1 MTNNEKKF
9 WDILTNLFVGAEV
22 KGKSGFINLMVAKQS
37 YFKKV
42 KIDLLKQ
49 INDTC
54 KDNKDFKDELYDKLY
69 SFFHRYFSESG
80 SIYYNYTPLFY
91 NIYTKAY
98 NENPTEIKT
107 FSTDYE
113 QIISNKQD
121 TSLFYKTQMLYYV
134 KSDKIFK
141 DLEIEIEN
149 KKYIFDVSNMEGKK
163 ANEKKSLVY
172 ELKSIE
178 NKSLTFNV
186 IYSEKGKTTKTADI
200 VKVAKQSNIE
210 LNEEDLKKAFQVFE
224 KQSNVDYF
232 INKDAKRFLTEQ
244 LDMWI
249 YQYMFSQEVDFD
261 IKRFKQI
268 QDFKKVAYKLINFIS
283 QFENELVKIWNK
295 PRFSLNS
302 NYVISLKTLKK
313 ELLHDEYIKVLDLI
327 KEEIKVNKYF
337 FDDIIFSIKDVLKK
351 PLQKIYVDNVSLIN
365 DIFEVSYVK
374 QFSTQED
381 LNDFLLKNN
390 DSIAILNDIFD
401 RDKKL
406 NGYFASYNV
415 KNNTTFSIEDIYFD
429 TKYISF
435 DNTKL
440 LDLIELKDLVDGY
453 LIKSENYQ
461 ALNSIFNR
469 YKHKIDLVYI
479 DPPFNTGDDFAYI
492 DKFQDSTWLSLLN
505 DRLELTRELLSKN
518 GNLYLHLDHNC
529 NYLGRELLQKI
540 FPDCFRREI
549 IWNTSPNPSGFKTK
563 ALNFVRQHD
572 TIFYCSKSDKPTFNK
587 MWRLKDESNK
597 EYGWLDFFSEDKENI
612 YIEKCK
618 KNERELEKILVK
630 NNENLE
636 LISLGDVWNDIYSMM
651 FTQNMTRENWSE
663 DNTQKPENLLRRIIQ
678 TSTNQKNIVMDF
690 FVGSGTTIATAHKLN
705 RKWIGIDMG
714 QFIEKITLKR
724 MKTVLLGDIKPKLS
738 EDIGY
743 SGGGIF
749 KYYELEQY
757 EQILRSTKYQDT
769 PNDYL
774 DSKKSDEIKDCF
786 LFDEKLSEVII
797 SENDSFRVDLSK
809 LYPNIDLKET
819 IHNLTGKRPKEI
831 TDTKVIF
838 EDKEY
843 ELLEI
848 LKPLLVW

>member
-42 KIDLLKQ
+42 KVDLLQQ

-91 NIYTKAY
+91 NVYTKAY

-113 QIISNKQD
+113 QVISNKQD

-141 DLEIEIEN
+141 DLEIDIEG

-163 ANEKKSLVY
+163 ANEKKNLVY

-200 VKVAKQSNIE
+200 VKVAKKSNIE
-210 LNEEDLKKAFQVFE
+210 LNEEELKKAFQVFE

-249 YQYMFSQEVDFD
+249 YQYMFSQEVDFNME
-261 IKRFKQI
+261 RFSQI
-268 QDFKKVAYKLINFIS
+268 QDFKKIASKLINFIS

-295 PRFSLNS
+295 PRFATNS
-302 NYVISLKTLKK
+302 NIVVTIDKLIAKGFEIDKLRNHPNFNLQQQEWE
-313 ELLHDEYIKVLDLI
+313 ELGMSQGNGLVENEFLPIDTKYFTEF
-327 KEEIKVNKYF
+327 KEEIESL
-337 FDDIIFSIKDVLKK
+337 FS
-351 PLQKIYVDNVSLIN
+351 
-365 DIFEVSYVK
+365 
-374 QFSTQED
+374 ED
-381 LNDFLLKNN
+381 EF
-390 DSIAILNDIFD
+390 
-401 RDKKL
+401 
-406 NGYFASYNV
+406 NG
-415 KNNTTFSIEDIYFD
+415 
-429 TKYISF
+429 
-435 DNTKL
+435 L
-440 LDLIELKDLVDGY
+440 

-461 ALNSIFNR
+461 ALNTIQPRF
-469 YKHKIDLVYI
+469 KGKVDLIYI

-492 DKFQDSTWLSLLN
+492 DRFQDSTWLSLMEN
-505 DRLELTRELLSKN
+505 RLEIAKEILSKK
-518 GNLYLHLDHNC
+518 GSFYLELDFNAHFM
-529 NYLGRELLQKI
+529 GRFLLDKTFGKENFI
-540 FPDCFRREI
+540 NEI
-549 IWNTSPNPSGFKTK
+549 IWKR
-563 ALNFVRQHD
+563 RQGLVNQ
-572 TIFYCSKSDKPTFNK
+572 SKSFGANIDNITLYAKSIDYIYNPQYTTVGTEDYIKERYVYVNEDGRRYKLGDLGSPSYSPSLIYDYKGYKPPQKGWALSLETMKRFDEEGRLHFPDDKNK
-587 MWRLKDESNK
+587 RLMRKQFLDEWKGKYVQVLWDDIFPINSQAK
-597 EYGWLDFFSEDKENI
+597 
-612 YIEKCK
+612 
-618 KNERELEKILVK
+618 EKIEGL
-630 NNENLE
+630 L
-636 LISLGDVWNDIYSMM
+636 
-651 FTQNMTRENWSE
+651 
-663 DNTQKPENLLRRIIQ
+663 TQKPEGLLSRIINA
-678 TSTNQKNIVMDF
+678 SSNLNSIILDYHL
-690 FVGSGTTIATAHKLN
+690 GSGTTVATAQKLG
-705 RKWIGIDMG
+705 RKYIGIEMG
-714 QFIEKITLKR
+714 EHFYNVVIPR
-724 MKTVLLGDIKPKLS
+724 MKKVL
-738 EDIGY
+738 
-743 SGGGIF
+743 SGLQSGISKDVDYKGSGIF

-757 EQILRSTKYQDT
+757 EQLLRSTKYKDT

-774 DSKKSDEIKDCF
+774 KSKESDEIKDCF

-838 EDKEY
+838 EDKEF

>member
-42 KIDLLKQ
+42 KVDLLQQ

-91 NIYTKAY
+91 NVYTKAY

-113 QIISNKQD
+113 QVISNKQD

-134 KSDKIFK
+134 KSDKIFR
-141 DLEIEIEN
+141 DLEIDIGGG

-163 ANEKKSLVY
+163 ANEKKNLVY

-178 NKSLTFNV
+178 NKSLSFNV

-200 VKVAKQSNIE
+200 VKVAKKSDIE
-210 LNEEDLKKAFQVFE
+210 LNEEELKKAFQVFE

-249 YQYMFSQEVDFD
+249 YQYMFSQEVDFNME
-261 IKRFKQI
+261 RFSQI
-268 QDFKKVAYKLINFIS
+268 QDFKKVASKLINFIS

-295 PRFSLNS
+295 PRFVINS
-302 NYVISLKTLKK
+302 NIVVTIDKLTAKGFEIDKLRNHPNFNLQQQEWE
-313 ELLHDEYIKVLDLI
+313 ELGINQSNGLVENEFLPIDTKYFTEF
-327 KEEIKVNKYF
+327 KEEIESLF
-337 FDDIIFSIKDVLKK
+337 SEDEFDGL
-351 PLQKIYVDNVSLIN
+351 
-365 DIFEVSYVK
+365 
-374 QFSTQED
+374 
-381 LNDFLLKNN
+381 
-390 DSIAILNDIFD
+390 
-401 RDKKL
+401 
-406 NGYFASYNV
+406 
-415 KNNTTFSIEDIYFD
+415 
-429 TKYISF
+429 
-435 DNTKL
+435 
-440 LDLIELKDLVDGY
+440 

-461 ALNSIFNR
+461 ALNTILPRF
-469 YKHKIDLVYI
+469 KGKVDLIYI

-492 DKFQDSTWLSLLN
+492 DRFQDSTWLSLMEN
-505 DRLELTRELLSKN
+505 RLEIAKEILSKK
-518 GNLYLHLDHNC
+518 GSFYLHLDHNAD
-529 NYLGRELLQKI
+529 YLGRTLLNKI
-540 FPDCFRREI
+540 FGKDCFRNEI
-549 IWNTSPNPSGFKTK
+549 IWGYGGGGAPKTFYPNK
-563 ALNFVRQHD
+563 HD
-572 TIFYCSKSDKPTFNK
+572 TLFWYSKDSIDNWIFSKQYRPYSEKTLERGLTEVKGDYTLN
-587 MWRLKDESNK
+587 DE
-597 EYGWLDFFSEDKENI
+597 GAG
-612 YIEKCK
+612 
-618 KNERELEKILVK
+618 
-630 NNENLE
+630 
-636 LISLGDVWNDIYSMM
+636 LIDVWNDDKVQKILSPTAY
-651 FTQNMTRENWSE
+651 ENAKFI
-663 DNTQKPENLLRRIIQ
+663 TQKPEGLLNRIICGH
-678 TSTNQKNIVMDF
+678 SNKDSIVFDYHL
-690 FVGSGTTIATAHKLN
+690 GSGTTINTAHKLG
-705 RKWIGIDMG
+705 RKWIGVEMG
-714 QFIEKITLKR
+714 EHFHTTIVPRFKMLISGITWGISKDVEY
-724 MKTVLLGDIKPKLS
+724 KGS
-738 EDIGY
+738 
-743 SGGGIF
+743 GIF

-757 EQILRSTKYQDT
+757 EQILRSTKYKDT
-769 PNDYL
+769 PSDYL

-786 LFDEKLSEVII
+786 LFDEKLSQVII
-797 SENDSFRVDLSK
+797 PENDSFRIDLSK

-848 LKPLLVW
+848 LKPLFVW

>member
-42 KIDLLKQ
+42 KVELLQQ

-107 FSTDYE
+107 FSTNYE
-113 QIISNKQD
+113 QVISNKQD

-186 IYSEKGKTTKTADI
+186 IYSEKGKTTKTVDI
-200 VKVAKQSNIE
+200 VKVAKKSNMD
-210 LNEEDLKKAFQVFE
+210 LSEEDLKKAFQVFE

-249 YQYMFSQEVDFD
+249 YQYMFSQEVDFNME
-261 IKRFKQI
+261 RFSQI
-268 QDFKKVAYKLINFIS
+268 QDFKKVASKLINFIS

-295 PRFSLNS
+295 PRFAINS
-302 NYVISLKTLKK
+302 NIVVTIDKLIDKGFEIDKLRNHPNFKEQQQEWEELGISQGNGLV
-313 ELLHDEYIKVLDLI
+313 E
-327 KEEIKVNKYF
+327 NK
-337 FDDIIFSIKDVLKK
+337 
-351 PLQKIYVDNVSLIN
+351 
-365 DIFEVSYVK
+365 
-374 QFSTQED
+374 
-381 LNDFLLKNN
+381 FLP
-390 DSIAILNDIFD
+390 I
-401 RDKKL
+401 
-406 NGYFASYNV
+406 
-415 KNNTTFSIEDIYFD
+415 D
-429 TKYISF
+429 TKYFTEFKDEIESLFSEDEF
-435 DNTKL
+435 DGL
-440 LDLIELKDLVDGY
+440 

-461 ALNSIFNR
+461 ALNTILPRF
-469 YKHKIDLVYI
+469 KGKVDLIYI

-492 DKFQDSTWLSLLN
+492 DRFQDSTWLSLMDN
-505 DRLELTRELLSKN
+505 RLEIVKEILSKK
-518 GNLYLHLDHNC
+518 GSFYLHLDHNA
-529 NYLGRELLQKI
+529 NYMGRFLLDKT
-540 FPDCFRREI
+540 FGKENFVNEI
-549 IWNTSPNPSGFKTK
+549 IWYYSNKMANSSSSFAKNQETIYLFK
-563 ALNFVRQHD
+563 
-572 TIFYCSKSDKPTFNK
+572 KSDKYIFSRITEQRDTPVLLSKREGRDGKN
-587 MWRLKDESNK
+587 MRARDEN
-597 EYGWLDFFSEDKENI
+597 GNVI
-612 YIEKCK
+612 YMESH
-618 KNERELEKILVK
+618 ERYID
-630 NNENLE
+630 
-636 LISLGDVWNDIYSMM
+636 DVWKIPIIGSTSKERNPLFGS
-651 FTQNMTRENWSE
+651 
-663 DNTQKPENLLRRIIQ
+663 TQKPEELIKRVLTASSNPN
-678 TSTNQKNIVMDF
+678 SIVLDYHL
-690 FVGSGTTIATAHKLN
+690 GSGTTVATAQKLG
-705 RKWIGIDMG
+705 RKYIGIEMG
-714 QFIEKITLKR
+714 EHFYDVVIPR
-724 MKTVLLGDIKPKLS
+724 MKKILS
-738 EDIGY
+738 GLQSGISKDVEY
-743 SGGGIF
+743 KGGGIF

-757 EQILRSTKYQDT
+757 EQILRSTKYKDT
-769 PNDYL
+769 PSDYL
-774 DSKKSDEIKDCF
+774 DSKKNDEIKDCF

-819 IHNLTGKRPKEI
+819 INNLTGKRPKEI

>member
-42 KIDLLKQ
+42 KVELLQQ

-91 NIYTKAY
+91 NVYTKAY
-98 NENPTEIKT
+98 NENPTETKT

-113 QIISNKQD
+113 QVISNKQD

-141 DLEIEIEN
+141 DLEIDIEG

-163 ANEKKSLVY
+163 ANEKKNLVY

-200 VKVAKQSNIE
+200 VKVAKKSNMD
-210 LNEEDLKKAFQVFE
+210 LSEEDLKKAFQVFE

-249 YQYMFSQEVDFD
+249 YQYMFSQEVDFNME
-261 IKRFKQI
+261 RFSQI

-295 PRFSLNS
+295 PRFAINS
-302 NYVISLKTLKK
+302 NIVVTIDKLIAKGFEIDKLRNHPNFKEQQQEWEELGISQSNGLVENKFLPIDTKYFT
-313 ELLHDEYIKVLDLI
+313 EF
-327 KEEIKVNKYF
+327 KEEIESLF
-337 FDDIIFSIKDVLKK
+337 SEDEFDGL
-351 PLQKIYVDNVSLIN
+351 
-365 DIFEVSYVK
+365 
-374 QFSTQED
+374 
-381 LNDFLLKNN
+381 
-390 DSIAILNDIFD
+390 
-401 RDKKL
+401 
-406 NGYFASYNV
+406 
-415 KNNTTFSIEDIYFD
+415 
-429 TKYISF
+429 
-435 DNTKL
+435 
-440 LDLIELKDLVDGY
+440 

-461 ALNSIFNR
+461 ALNTIQPRF
-469 YKHKIDLVYI
+469 KGKVDLIYI

-492 DKFQDSTWLSLLN
+492 DRFQDSTWLSLMEN
-505 DRLELTRELLSKN
+505 RLEIAKEILSKK
-518 GNLYLHLDHNC
+518 GSFFLHLDNNA
-529 NYLGRELLQKI
+529 NYMGKQLLNKFFTKEQ
-540 FPDCFRREI
+540 FRNEI
-549 IWNTSPNPSGFKTK
+549 IWCYAGGGIPKKELPKK
-563 ALNFVRQHD
+563 HD
-572 TIFYCSKSDKPTFNK
+572 TILNSTKSDNFIFNAPMRQYSQTGSGRRSDGTLYDLNDLTPHNDWWTDIATENTQSKS
-587 MWRLKDESNK
+587 
-597 EYGWLDFFSEDKENI
+597 NI
-612 YIEKCK
+612 GF
-618 KNERELEKILVK
+618 L
-630 NNENLE
+630 
-636 LISLGDVWNDIYSMM
+636 
-651 FTQNMTRENWSE
+651 
-663 DNTQKPENLLRRIIQ
+663 TQKPEPLLQRIINM
-678 TSTNQKNIVMDF
+678 SSKDNSIILDYHL
-690 FVGSGTTIATAHKLN
+690 GSGTTISTAHKLG
-705 RKWIGIDMG
+705 RKWIGIEMG
-714 QFIEKITLKR
+714 EHFDDFYINKDETKMGIKGR
-724 MKTVLLGDIKPKLS
+724 MKLVLSGAILS
-738 EDIGY
+738 ISKELEE
-743 SGGGIF
+743 SNLLKKGGIF

-757 EQILRSTKYQDT
+757 EQILRSTKYKDT
-769 PNDYL
+769 PSDYL

-786 LFDEKLSEVII
+786 LFDEKLSQVII
-797 SENDSFRVDLSK
+797 PENDSFRVDLSK

-819 IHNLTGKRPKEI
+819 IHNLNGKRPKEI

>member
-42 KIDLLKQ
+42 KVDLLQQ

-91 NIYTKAY
+91 NVYTKAY

-113 QIISNKQD
+113 QVISNKQD

-134 KSDKIFK
+134 KSDKIFR
-141 DLEIEIEN
+141 DLEIDIGGG
-149 KKYIFDVSNMEGKK
+149 KKYVFDVSTMEGKK
-163 ANEKKSLVY
+163 ANEKKNLVY

-178 NKSLTFNV
+178 NKSLSFNV

-200 VKVAKQSNIE
+200 VKEAKKSDIE
-210 LNEEDLKKAFQVFE
+210 LNEEELKKAFQVFE

-249 YQYMFSQEVDFD
+249 YQYMFSQEVDFNME
-261 IKRFKQI
+261 RFSQI
-268 QDFKKVAYKLINFIS
+268 QDFKKVASKLINFIS

-295 PRFSLNS
+295 PRFVINS
-302 NYVISLKTLKK
+302 NIVVTIDKLMAKGFEIDRLKNHPNFNLQQQEWE
-313 ELLHDEYIKVLDLI
+313 ELGINQGNGLVENEFLPIDTKYFTEF
-327 KEEIKVNKYF
+327 KEEIESLF
-337 FDDIIFSIKDVLKK
+337 SEDEFDGL
-351 PLQKIYVDNVSLIN
+351 
-365 DIFEVSYVK
+365 
-374 QFSTQED
+374 
-381 LNDFLLKNN
+381 
-390 DSIAILNDIFD
+390 
-401 RDKKL
+401 
-406 NGYFASYNV
+406 
-415 KNNTTFSIEDIYFD
+415 
-429 TKYISF
+429 
-435 DNTKL
+435 
-440 LDLIELKDLVDGY
+440 

-461 ALNSIFNR
+461 ALNTIQPRF
-469 YKHKIDLVYI
+469 KGKVDLIYI

-492 DKFQDSTWLSLLN
+492 DRFQDSTWLSLMEN
-505 DRLELTRELLSKN
+505 RLEIAKEILSKK
-518 GNLYLHLDHNC
+518 GSFYLHLDHNA
-529 NYLGRELLQKI
+529 NYMGRVLMNNNFGKENFRNEIVWQYGKMASSNKKFLANNDILYLYAKNENNI
-540 FPDCFRREI
+540 FDLPYIKLD
-549 IWNTSPNPSGFKTK
+549 KTK
-563 ALNFVRQHD
+563 KFLAREVKNGKLVNARD
-572 TIFYCSKSDKPTFNK
+572 DNGNI
-587 MWRLKDESNK
+587 
-597 EYGWLDFFSEDKENI
+597 I
-612 YIEKCK
+612 YIEK
-618 KNERELEKILVK
+618 NEKAVDTIWSD
-630 NNENLE
+630 
-636 LISLGDVWNDIYSMM
+636 ISTVMPSSAEYDS
-651 FTQNMTRENWSE
+651 FS
-663 DNTQKPENLLRRIIQ
+663 TQKPEKLLERILK
-678 TSTNQKNIVMDF
+678 TSSNPNSIVLDYHL
-690 FVGSGTTIATAHKLN
+690 GSGTTVATAQKLG
-705 RKWIGIDMG
+705 RKYIGIEMG
-714 QFIEKITLKR
+714 EHFYDVVIPR
-724 MKTVLLGDIKPKLS
+724 MKKILS
-738 EDIGY
+738 GLQSGISKDVEY
-743 SGGGIF
+743 KGGGLF

-757 EQILRSTKYQDT
+757 EQILRSTKYKDT
-769 PNDYL
+769 PSDYL

-786 LFDEKLSEVII
+786 LFDEKLSQVII
-797 SENDSFRVDLSK
+797 PENDSFRVDLSK

-838 EDKEY
+838 EDSEH

>member
-42 KIDLLKQ
+42 KVDLLQQ

-54 KDNKDFKDELYDKLY
+54 KDNKNFKDELYDKLY

-91 NIYTKAY
+91 NVYTKAY

-113 QIISNKQD
+113 QVISNKQD

-163 ANEKKSLVY
+163 ANEKKNLVY

-200 VKVAKQSNIE
+200 VKVAKKSDIE
-210 LNEEDLKKAFQVFE
+210 LNEEELKKAFQVFE

-249 YQYMFSQEVDFD
+249 YQYMFSQEVDFNME
-261 IKRFKQI
+261 RFSQI
-268 QDFKKVAYKLINFIS
+268 QDFKKIASKLISFIS

-295 PRFSLNS
+295 PRFVINS
-302 NYVISLKTLKK
+302 NIVVTIDKLMAKGF
-313 ELLHDEYIKVLDLI
+313 
-327 KEEIKVNKYF
+327 EI
-337 FDDIIFSIKDVLKK
+337 DR
-351 PLQKIYVDNVSLIN
+351 
-365 DIFEVSYVK
+365 
-374 QFSTQED
+374 
-381 LNDFLLKNN
+381 LKNHPN
-390 DSIAILNDIFD
+390 FNLQQQEWEELGINQS
-401 RDKKL
+401 
-406 NGYFASYNV
+406 NGLVENEFLP
-415 KNNTTFSIEDIYFD
+415 ID
-429 TKYISF
+429 TKYFS
-435 DNTKL
+435 
-440 LDLIELKDLVDGY
+440 ELKNEIEALFSEDEFDGL

-461 ALNSIFNR
+461 ALNTIQPRF
-469 YKHKIDLVYI
+469 KGKVDLIYI

-492 DKFQDSTWLSLLN
+492 DRFQDSTWLSLMEN
-505 DRLELTRELLSKN
+505 RLEIAKEILSKK
-518 GNLYLHLDHNC
+518 GSFFLHLDNNA
-529 NYLGRELLQKI
+529 NYMGKQLLNKFFTKEQ
-540 FPDCFRREI
+540 FRNEI
-549 IWNTSPNPSGFKTK
+549 IWCYAGGGIPKKELPKK
-563 ALNFVRQHD
+563 HD
-572 TIFYCSKSDKPTFNK
+572 TILNSTKSDNFIFNAPMRQYSQTGSGRRSDGTLYDLNDLTPHNDWWTDIATENTQSKS
-587 MWRLKDESNK
+587 
-597 EYGWLDFFSEDKENI
+597 NI
-612 YIEKCK
+612 GF
-618 KNERELEKILVK
+618 L
-630 NNENLE
+630 
-636 LISLGDVWNDIYSMM
+636 
-651 FTQNMTRENWSE
+651 
-663 DNTQKPENLLRRIIQ
+663 TQKPEPLLQRIINM
-678 TSTNQKNIVMDF
+678 SSKDNSIILDYHL
-690 FVGSGTTIATAHKLN
+690 GSGTTISTAHKLG
-705 RKWIGIDMG
+705 RKWIGIEMG
-714 QFIEKITLKR
+714 EHFDDFYINKDETKMGIKGR
-724 MKTVLLGDIKPKLS
+724 MKLVLSGAILS
-738 EDIGY
+738 ISKELEE
-743 SGGGIF
+743 SNLLKKGGIF

-757 EQILRSTKYQDT
+757 EQILRSTKYKDT
-769 PNDYL
+769 PSDYL
-774 DSKKSDEIKDCF
+774 DSKKNDEIKDCF
-786 LFDEKLSEVII
+786 LFDEKLSQVII

-838 EDKEY
+838 EDSEY

>member
-42 KIDLLKQ
+42 KVELLQQ

-107 FSTDYE
+107 FSTNYE
-113 QIISNKQD
+113 QVISNKQD

-141 DLEIEIEN
+141 DLEIEIGG

-163 ANEKKSLVY
+163 ANEKKNLVY
-172 ELKSIE
+172 ELKPIE
-178 NKSLTFNV
+178 NKSLSFNV
-186 IYSEKGKTTKTADI
+186 IYSEKGRVTKTADI
-200 VKVAKQSNIE
+200 IKEAKKSEVEIK
-210 LNEEDLKKAFQVFE
+210 EEDLKKAFQVFE

-249 YQYMFSQEVDFD
+249 YQYMFSQEVDFNME
-261 IKRFKQI
+261 RFSQI
-268 QDFKKVAYKLINFIS
+268 QDFKKVASKLINFIS

-295 PRFSLNS
+295 PRFAINS
-302 NYVISLKTLKK
+302 NIVVTIDKLIDKGFEIDKLRNHPNFNLQQQEWEELGISQGNGLV
-313 ELLHDEYIKVLDLI
+313 E
-327 KEEIKVNKYF
+327 NK
-337 FDDIIFSIKDVLKK
+337 
-351 PLQKIYVDNVSLIN
+351 
-365 DIFEVSYVK
+365 
-374 QFSTQED
+374 
-381 LNDFLLKNN
+381 FLP
-390 DSIAILNDIFD
+390 I
-401 RDKKL
+401 
-406 NGYFASYNV
+406 
-415 KNNTTFSIEDIYFD
+415 D
-429 TKYISF
+429 TKYFTEFKDEIESLFSEDEF
-435 DNTKL
+435 DGL
-440 LDLIELKDLVDGY
+440 

-461 ALNSIFNR
+461 ALNTIQPRF
-469 YKHKIDLVYI
+469 KGKVDLIYI

-492 DKFQDSTWLSLLN
+492 DRFQDSTWLSLMEN
-505 DRLELTRELLSKN
+505 RLEIAKEILSKR
-518 GNLYLHLDHNC
+518 GSFYLHLDYNAD
-529 NYLGRELLQKI
+529 YMGRELMNKTFGKENFINEIVWSYKTSGGGKKEFNKQHENIFLFQKNIDNRI
-540 FPDCFRREI
+540 FNRLVEK
-549 IWNTSPNPSGFKTK
+549 SYTK
-563 ALNFVRQHD
+563 AKNRQAGIINYGAA
-572 TIFYCSKSDKPTFNK
+572 TTEFFE
-587 MWRLKDESNK
+587 DEN
-597 EYGWLDFFSEDKENI
+597 GI
-612 YIEKCK
+612 YRWSQMRDIWEVPYINSQAIERI
-618 KNERELEKILVK
+618 EGLL
-630 NNENLE
+630 
-636 LISLGDVWNDIYSMM
+636 
-651 FTQNMTRENWSE
+651 
-663 DNTQKPENLLRRIIQ
+663 TQKPEKLLERVINA
-678 TSTNQKNIVMDF
+678 SSNPNSIVLDYHL
-690 FVGSGTTIATAHKLN
+690 GSGTTVATAQKLG
-705 RKWIGIDMG
+705 RKYIGIEMG
-714 QFIEKITLKR
+714 EHFYDVVIPR
-724 MKTVLLGDIKPKLS
+724 MKKILS
-738 EDIGY
+738 GLQSGISKDVEY
-743 SGGGIF
+743 KGGGLF

-757 EQILRSTKYQDT
+757 EQILRSTKYKDT
-769 PNDYL
+769 PSDYL

-786 LFDEKLSEVII
+786 LFDEKLSDVII

-819 IHNLTGKRPKEI
+819 ILNLTGKRPKEI
-831 TDTKVIF
+831 TDTQVIF

>member
-113 QIISNKQD
+113 QIISNKED

-178 NKSLTFNV
+178 NKSLSFNV

-200 VKVAKQSNIE
+200 VKEAKKSNMD
-210 LNEEDLKKAFQVFE
+210 LSEENLKKAFQVFE

-268 QDFKKVAYKLINFIS
+268 QDFKKVASKLINFIS

-295 PRFSLNS
+295 PRFVINS
-302 NYVISLKTLKK
+302 NIVVTLDKLMAK
-313 ELLHDEYIKVLDLI
+313 GF
-327 KEEIKVNKYF
+327 EIDK
-337 FDDIIFSIKDVLKK
+337 
-351 PLQKIYVDNVSLIN
+351 
-365 DIFEVSYVK
+365 
-374 QFSTQED
+374 
-381 LNDFLLKNN
+381 LKNHPN
-390 DSIAILNDIFD
+390 FKEQQQEWEELGISQS
-401 RDKKL
+401 
-406 NGYFASYNV
+406 NGLVENEFLP
-415 KNNTTFSIEDIYFD
+415 ID
-429 TKYISF
+429 TKYFTEFKDEIETLFNEEEF
-435 DNTKL
+435 DGL
-440 LDLIELKDLVDGY
+440 

-461 ALNSIFNR
+461 ALNTIQPRF
-469 YKHKIDLVYI
+469 KGKVDLIYI

-492 DKFQDSTWLSLLN
+492 DRFQDSTWLSLMEN
-505 DRLELTRELLSKN
+505 RLEIAKEILSKK
-518 GNLYLHLDHNC
+518 GSFYLHLDHNA
-529 NYLGRELLQKI
+529 NYLGRQLLHKFYGKENFINEITWKRKGGSSNPDGQFDISTDSI
-540 FPDCFRREI
+540 FLICKNKEHYVFNKQYILDSEDVKKYIEERFNNYDENNRQYMKSPI
-549 IWNTSPNPSGFKTK
+549 VSPNYRENLTYDYKGYK
-563 ALNFVRQHD
+563 APPN
-572 TIFYCSKSDKPTFNK
+572 
-587 MWRLKDESNK
+587 
-597 EYGWLDFFSEDKENI
+597 GWSIDISVMKKWDKENKLYFPEKGERI
-612 YIEKCK
+612 Y
-618 KNERELEKILVK
+618 RKIYLD
-630 NNENLE
+630 EYEGQLSQNL
-636 LISLGDVWNDIYSMM
+636 WTDIYVINPVAKERI
-651 FTQNMTRENWSE
+651 QGAL
-663 DNTQKPENLLRRIIQ
+663 TQKPEKLLDRILK
-678 TSTNQKNIVMDF
+678 TSSFEESLVLDYHL
-690 FVGSGTTIATAHKLN
+690 GSGTTVATAQKLN
-705 RKWIGIDMG
+705 RKYIGIEMG
-714 QFIEKITLKR
+714 EHFYTVIIPR
-724 MKTVLLGDIKPKLS
+724 MKKVLSGFECGISKDVEYK
-738 EDIGY
+738 
-743 SGGGIF
+743 GGGIF

-757 EQILRSTKYQDT
+757 EQILKSTKYKDT

-774 DSKKSDEIKDCF
+774 KSKESDEIKDCF
-786 LFDEKLSEVII
+786 LFDEKLSEVITPLK
-797 SENDSFRVDLSK
+797 DSFKVDLSK

-819 IHNLTGKRPKEI
+819 IHNLTGKRPKET

-838 EDKEY
+838 EDKEF

>member
-42 KIDLLKQ
+42 KVDLLQQ

-91 NIYTKAY
+91 NVYTKAY

-113 QIISNKQD
+113 QVISNKQD

-141 DLEIEIEN
+141 DLEIDIEG

-163 ANEKKSLVY
+163 ANEKKNLVY

-200 VKVAKQSNIE
+200 VKVAKKSNIE
-210 LNEEDLKKAFQVFE
+210 LNEEELKKAFQVFE

-249 YQYMFSQEVDFD
+249 YQYMFSQEVDFNME
-261 IKRFKQI
+261 RFSQI
-268 QDFKKVAYKLINFIS
+268 QDFKKIASKLINFIS

-295 PRFSLNS
+295 PRFAINS
-302 NYVISLKTLKK
+302 NIVVTIDKLIAKGFEIDKLRNHPNFNLQQREWE
-313 ELLHDEYIKVLDLI
+313 ELGMSQGNGLVENEFLPIDTKYFTEF
-327 KEEIKVNKYF
+327 KEEIESL
-337 FDDIIFSIKDVLKK
+337 FS
-351 PLQKIYVDNVSLIN
+351 
-365 DIFEVSYVK
+365 
-374 QFSTQED
+374 ED
-381 LNDFLLKNN
+381 EF
-390 DSIAILNDIFD
+390 
-401 RDKKL
+401 
-406 NGYFASYNV
+406 NG
-415 KNNTTFSIEDIYFD
+415 
-429 TKYISF
+429 
-435 DNTKL
+435 L
-440 LDLIELKDLVDGY
+440 

-461 ALNSIFNR
+461 ALNTIQPRF
-469 YKHKIDLVYI
+469 KGKVDLIYI

-492 DKFQDSTWLSLLN
+492 DRFQDSTWLSLMEN
-505 DRLELTRELLSKN
+505 RLEIAKEILSKR
-518 GNLYLHLDHNC
+518 GSFYLHLDHNA
-529 NYLGRELLQKI
+529 NYKGRFLLDKTFGKENFINEITWKRKGGSSNPEGQFDIATDNI
-540 FPDCFRREI
+540 FLICKNRENYI
-549 IWNTSPNPSGFKTK
+549 FNKQFVLDSEDVKKYIEERFNNFDENNRQFMKSPIVSPNY
-563 ALNFVRQHD
+563 R
-572 TIFYCSKSDKPTFNK
+572 
-587 MWRLKDESNK
+587 
-597 EYGWLDFFSEDKENI
+597 
-612 YIEKCK
+612 
-618 KNERELEKILVK
+618 
-630 NNENLE
+630 ENL
-636 LISLGDVWNDIYSMM
+636 IYDYKGYKAPSNGWSIDIKVMKKWDEENKLY
-651 FTQNMTRENWSE
+651 FPEKGERIYRKIYLDEYEGQLAQNLWTDIFVINPVAKERIQGAL
-663 DNTQKPENLLRRIIQ
+663 TQKPEKLLERILK
-678 TSTNQKNIVMDF
+678 TSSNPNSIVLDYHL
-690 FVGSGTTIATAHKLN
+690 GSGTTVATAQKLG
-705 RKWIGIDMG
+705 RKYIGIEMG
-714 QFIEKITLKR
+714 EHFYDVVIPR
-724 MKTVLLGDIKPKLS
+724 MKKILS
-738 EDIGY
+738 GLQSGISKDVEY
-743 SGGGIF
+743 KGGGIF

-757 EQILRSTKYQDT
+757 EQILRSTKYKDT

-774 DSKKSDEIKDCF
+774 KSKESDEIKDCF

-838 EDKEY
+838 EDKEF

>member
-163 ANEKKSLVY
+163 ANEKKNLVY

-178 NKSLTFNV
+178 NKLLTFNV
-186 IYSEKGKTTKTADI
+186 FYNSRGQSDAQNKAIIKE
-200 VKVAKQSNIE
+200 AKKLNIE
-210 LNEEDLKKAFQVFE
+210 VKEEELKKAFRVFE
-224 KQSNVDYF
+224 TQSNVDYF

-249 YQYMFSQEVDFD
+249 YQYMFSQEVDFNLE
-261 IKRFKQI
+261 RFSQI
-268 QDFKKVAYKLINFIS
+268 QDFKKVASKLINFIS

-295 PRFSLNS
+295 PRFVINS
-302 NYVISLKTLKK
+302 NIVVTIDKLIDKGFEIDKLRNHPNFNLQQEEWEELGISQGNGFV
-313 ELLHDEYIKVLDLI
+313 ENE
-327 KEEIKVNKYF
+327 
-337 FDDIIFSIKDVLKK
+337 
-351 PLQKIYVDNVSLIN
+351 
-365 DIFEVSYVK
+365 
-374 QFSTQED
+374 
-381 LNDFLLKNN
+381 FLP
-390 DSIAILNDIFD
+390 I
-401 RDKKL
+401 
-406 NGYFASYNV
+406 
-415 KNNTTFSIEDIYFD
+415 D
-429 TKYISF
+429 TKYFPEFKDEIESLFNEDEF
-435 DNTKL
+435 DGL
-440 LDLIELKDLVDGY
+440 

-461 ALNSIFNR
+461 ALNTIQPRF
-469 YKHKIDLVYI
+469 KGKVDLIYI
-479 DPPFNTGDDFAYI
+479 DPPYNTGEDGFIYKDTF
-492 DKFQDSTWLSLLN
+492 KDSTWLSMMN
-505 DRLELTRELLSKN
+505 DRLELSN
-518 GNLYLHLDHNC
+518 N
-529 NYLGRELLQKI
+529 
-540 FPDCFRREI
+540 F
-549 IWNTSPNPSGFKTK
+549 
-563 ALNFVRQHD
+563 LNKKG
-572 TIFYCSKSDKPTFNK
+572 IFYCSIDDNEMAQLKILSDKVFKQSNFVGNIAWESKTKSQNTKDSYNKLQPKIEYILCYSKKEKPRFNLIKLGEKEYPYNDEVGVYREYTLEVMDSGGVRGRETMVYPIKGIEPPKGKQWKWGESTINEFIERDDLFIQNGTIILK
-587 MWRLKDESNK
+587 MRPEDESQDINQPFWAFIGKEEGTAESGKKELSHILNHDLNTIKPVNVIKKLIFHATNK
-597 EYGWLDFFSEDKENI
+597 EATILDFFAGSATTVEA
-612 YIEKCK
+612 
-618 KNERELEKILVK
+618 ILRL
-630 NNENLE
+630 NN
-636 LISLGDVWNDIYSMM
+636 
-651 FTQNMTRENWSE
+651 
-663 DNTQKPENLLRRIIQ
+663 
-678 TSTNQKNIVMDF
+678 
-690 FVGSGTTIATAHKLN
+690 
-705 RKWIGIDMG
+705 
-714 QFIEKITLKR
+714 
-724 MKTVLLGDIKPKLS
+724 
-738 EDIGY
+738 EDIGRRKFIAIEMGEHFDKIILPRIKKIIF
-743 SGGGIF
+743 SKDWRNQEAQSNSPLNAVF

-757 EQILRSTKYQDT
+757 EQILRSTKYKDT
-769 PNDYL
+769 PSDYL
-774 DSKKSDEIKDCF
+774 DSKKSNEIKDCF